1 MGPSEWID
9 HKMKV
14 MIPIG
19 PVTLIV
25 QTGSPKVPNV
35 FLERARKAPRVVP
48 AIRQVSCG
56 CGEVAKLHG
65 RGGEQPALFGCQ
77 VHMETMLPDFLVAAT
92 PCLIPAARLE
102 ARMHVDELSYAM
114 RLWVRHL
121 GTESVPPT

>member
-9 HKMKV
+9 HKMKL

-25 QTGSPKVPNV
+25 KVPNV

-102 ARMHVDELSYAM
+102 ARMHVEELSYAM
-114 RLWVRHL
+114 RVRHL